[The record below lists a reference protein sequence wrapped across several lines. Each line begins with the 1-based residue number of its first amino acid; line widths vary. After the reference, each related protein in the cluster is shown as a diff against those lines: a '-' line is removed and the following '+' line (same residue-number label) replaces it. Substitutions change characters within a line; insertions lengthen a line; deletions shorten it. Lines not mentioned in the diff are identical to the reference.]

1 MWGPPRRGQAGHRA
15 RAPPHPPPA
24 HRVFVAAATVAHPL
38 PPPLCRS
45 PARDTGGRGAACS
58 NRPWSSPTSQPPPP
72 PPPPP
77 RLRPAARDALAA
89 PRRWRLL
96 SCGGWETR
104 AHRRNARPSLLHPA
118 ARGRAGGR
126 VAAAGAPPRARR
138 GIPRYALG
146 RATGARDMSGFR
158 RPTGSASPCI
168 SAPSW
173 P

>member
-58 NRPWSSPTSQPPPP
+58 NRPWSSPTSQPPP